1 MPAMHSLFR
10 PVLAA
15 GLAAALAIPLGL
27 APSPARSQE
36 GQVIVVVNGLPIT
49 SFDIPQR
56 QRLLQLREGRAHS
69 REQALEDLISDRVK
83 YSEALR
89 FRAAAT
95 EAQVNAAY
103 AQVAQRSGI
112 DPRGFDQVLR
122 SQGIEPRVYK
132 GKLRADLSWSNIVGA
147 RYGRTIFV
155 TDSQLADAIARRQS
169 GSSRPMEYV
178 LRPVVLLVPP
188 TAPAARV
195 QRRMAEA
202 NALRSRFSSCA
213 TDLDQVRQLPDAAVR
228 EQFRRQSAELSA
240 AFRQVLEQ
248 TAIGKLTPPSRS
260 QQGIEMIAVCS
271 RSEINTSDTTVRN
284 QVREELQTAE
294 MRRISADYLA
304 RLRRTAVIEHRS
316 ARGGRPAR
324 R

>member
-1 MPAMHSLFR
+1 MTALRSLFR
-10 PVLAA
+10 PALAA
-15 GLAAALAIPLGL
+15 GLAATLALPLAL
-27 APSPARSQE
+27 APSAARGQD

-56 QRLLQLREGRAHS
+56 QRLLQIREGRPHS
-69 REQALEDLISDRVK
+69 REQALQDLIDDRIK

-122 SQGIEPRVYK
+122 AQGIEPRVYK

-155 TDSQLADAIARRQS
+155 TDTQLADAIARRQ
-169 GSSRPMEYV
+169 GGTNRPVEYL

-195 QRRMAEA
+195 QQRMAEA
-202 NALRSRFSSCA
+202 AALRNRFTNCA
-213 TDLDQVRQLPDAAVR
+213 TDLDRVRQIPDAAVR
-228 EQFRRQSAELSA
+228 EQFRRQAADLSP

-248 TAIGKLTPPSRS
+248 TAVGKLTPPSRS
-260 QQGIEMIAVCS
+260 QQGIEMIAVCG
-271 RSEINTSDTTVRN
+271 RSEISANDTTVRN
-284 QVREELQTAE
+284 QVREEIQTEE

-304 RLRRTAVIEHRS
+304 RLRRIAVIEHRTG
-316 ARGGRPAR
+316 RGGQTGR

>member
-1 MPAMHSLFR
+1 MSAMRSLFR
-10 PVLAA
+10 PAAAA
-15 GLAAALAIPLGL
+15 GLLVMLALPLAV
-27 APSPARSQE
+27 APSPARGQE

-56 QRLLQLREGRAHS
+56 QRLLQIREGRAHS
-69 REQALEDLISDRVK
+69 REQALEDLITDRIK
-83 YSEALR
+83 FSEALR

-122 SQGIEPRVYK
+122 AQGIEPRVYK

-147 RYGRTIFV
+147 RYGRTVFV
-155 TDSQLADAIARRQS
+155 TDTQLADAIARRQS
-169 GSSRPMEYV
+169 GANRPVEYV

-195 QRRMAEA
+195 QQRLAEA
-202 NALRSRFSSCA
+202 NALRGRFSSCA
-213 TDLDQVRQLPDAAVR
+213 TDLDQVRRLPDAAVR
-228 EQFRRQSAELSA
+228 EQFRRQSTDLSA
-240 AFRQVLEQ
+240 DFRRVLEQ
-248 TAIGKLTPPSRS
+248 TAVGKLTAPSRS
-260 QQGIEMIAVCS
+260 QQGIEMIAVCA
-271 RSEINTSDTTVRN
+271 RSEINTSDSAVRN
-284 QVREELQTAE
+284 QVRDEIQTAE

-304 RLRRTAVIEHRS
+304 RLRRIAVIER
-316 ARGGRPAR
+316 RDGRPGR